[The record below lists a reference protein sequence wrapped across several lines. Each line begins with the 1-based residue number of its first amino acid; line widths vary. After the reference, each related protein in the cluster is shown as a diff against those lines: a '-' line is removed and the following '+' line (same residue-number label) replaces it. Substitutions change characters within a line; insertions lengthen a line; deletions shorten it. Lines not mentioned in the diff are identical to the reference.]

1 MNVVHTTVLSSLSS
15 MIEVDGSHLEGG
27 GQILRTA
34 VALSAITGKPAHIY
48 NIRKGRDRPGL
59 KPQHLHGIVAAGRI
73 CSAEIDGLEMNS
85 PEVTFFPGQTEGG
98 TFDVDTKTAG
108 SVTLILQTLVPIGI
122 HADSPLEFVIKGG
135 TAVPFSP
142 PIGYFSHVFIP
153 ILRTVG
159 ATLDV
164 DVRRHGFYPRG
175 GGVVRAKIEPSDISP
190 LMMRERGEV
199 KDIKVWIHAARH
211 LKGALVAE
219 RMLAGFA
226 GVVKDAKAQCSYV
239 DAVSPGCFMTARAR
253 FDNGI
258 VGSSA
263 LGKRG
268 KPAEQIGI
276 EAASELKTAIDSGAA
291 VDNWMVDQL
300 IPYMAMATHRTG
312 ESSQVRV
319 PSLTE
324 HAQTNIWVV
333 EKFMPV
339 SFNIQDGVLL
349 CRNVV

>member
-1 MNVVHTTVLSSLSS
+1 

-34 VALSAITGKPAHIY
+34 VALSAITGKPVHIY
-48 NIRKGRDRPGL
+48 NIRKGRGRPGL
-59 KPQHLHGIVAAGRI
+59 RPQHLHGIAAAARI
-73 CSAEIDGLEMNS
+73 SGAEVDCLEMNS
-85 PEVTFFPGQTEGG
+85 PEVRFVPGKIEGG

-122 HADSPLEFVIKGG
+122 HADSTVELVIKGG

-142 PIGYFSHVFIP
+142 PTGYFSHVFIP
-153 ILRTVG
+153 VLRMVG
-159 ATLDV
+159 AALDI
-164 DVRRHGFYPRG
+164 DVKRHGFYPRG
-175 GGVVRAKIEPSDISP
+175 GGVVRAKIEPSNISP
-190 LMMRERGEV
+190 LMMRERGEM
-199 KDIKVWIHAARH
+199 KDIRVWIHAARH
-211 LKGALVAE
+211 LKGARVAE

-226 GVVKDAKAQCSYV
+226 GVVKDAEVHCSYV
-239 DAVSPGCFMTARAR
+239 ESISPGCFITACTR
-253 FDNGI
+253 FENGV

-268 KPAEQIGI
+268 TPAEQIGI
-276 EAASELKTAIDSGAA
+276 EAANDLKTAINSGAA
-291 VDNWMVDQL
+291 VDKWMVDQL

-312 ESSQVRV
+312 ESSQVKV
-319 PSLTE
+319 PSLTK

-339 SFNIQDGVLL
+339 SFTVQDSVLA
-349 CRNVV
+349 CRNVA